1 MDSQVDQLFSNK
13 ELHSLLKSHFT
24 PTSEEL
30 TNWQNEPYTQN
41 INHPEHLIHKSTS
54 GHLLRSKSEAIIDM
68 LLYMNKIPF
77 RYECSLT
84 LNETTLFPDF
94 TIKHPKTGK
103 IYYWEHF
110 GLMDNPSYAQNTYS
124 KLHLYTSNGIIPNIH
139 LITTYETKDHPIDV
153 DTISKIIS
161 HYFL

>member
-1 MDSQVDQLFSNK
+1 
-13 ELHSLLKSHFT
+13 
-24 PTSEEL
+24 
-30 TNWQNEPYTQN
+30 
-41 INHPEHLIHKSTS
+41 
-54 GHLLRSKSEAIIDM
+54 
-68 LLYMNKIPF
+68 MNKIPF

-94 TIKHPKTGK
+94 TIKHPKTEK

-110 GLMDNPSYAQNTYS
+110 GLMDNPSYVQNTYS

-139 LITTYETKDHPIDV
+139 LITTYETKDYPIDV
-153 DTISKIIS
+153 DTISKIIA